1 MLTKQFTVVA
11 FTVFAGLGVA
21 FAGEAQ
27 GTITFVNANAMTV
40 TMDNGETYTL
50 PPEFDVSLIT
60 PGMVVALAHDDD
72 TARTVTDMEQID

>member
-1 MLTKQFTVVA
+1 MQKIIA
-11 FTVFAGLGVA
+11 ISFAVLLMSGMTSH
-21 FAGEAQ
+21 AGEAQ

-40 TMDNGETYTL
+40 TIDNGQTYAL

-72 TARTVTDMEQID
+72 PASTVTDMEQID